1 MRVSI
6 SLLLLMFVF
15 TSLHAA
21 QEGALEAGM
30 INPGYHE
37 QPAWFKESF
46 LDLGEDIA
54 EASAANKRVLL
65 YFYQDGCPYCAKLLE
80 DNFGNKAIADK
91 TRENFDV
98 IALNIWGDR
107 EITLPSGKVMTEKQ
121 FAESL
126 KVQYT
131 PTLLFL
137 DEKGK
142 GVARLNG
149 YYAPH
154 RFSVVLDYVA
164 GRHEKQM
171 KLADYYARQKP
182 VASKGKLH
190 SEPFFLPH
198 PLKLADNRE
207 RSWRPLLVIFEQK
220 SCQPC
225 DEMHEDALSREALV
239 LALSN
244 LDVAQVDMRSRDR
257 LQLPDGREM
266 PAREWAAEL
275 GIQYAPS
282 LVFFDADGKEIFR
295 SEAYLKSFHLHAV
308 LDYVLTGAWR
318 HQPNFQR
325 FVQHRADTLRAKGFA
340 VDLMK

>member
-1 MRVSI
+1 MRTQTI
-6 SLLLLMFVF
+6 LLLLLLTPLLM
-15 TSLHAA
+15 AA
-21 QEGALEAGM
+21 EEGGLSAGLV
-30 INPGYHE
+30 NPGYHE
-37 QPAWFKESF
+37 QPSWFKESF

-54 EASAANKRVLL
+54 EARSANKRVLL

-91 TRENFDV
+91 TRKHFDV

-107 EITLPSGKVMTEKQ
+107 EVTLPSGETMTEKR

-137 DEKGK
+137 DEQGK

-154 RFSVVLDYVA
+154 KFEVVLDYVA
-164 GRHEKQM
+164 GRHEQEM
-171 KLADYYARQKP
+171 KLARYYADRNPKA
-182 VASKGKLH
+182 ASGKLNV
-190 SEPFFLPH
+190 EPFALPH
-198 PLKLADNRE
+198 PLQLADNRQN
-207 RSWRPLLVIFEQK
+207 SWRPLLVIFEQK

-225 DEMHEDALSREALV
+225 DEMHQEAFRRETLL

-244 LDVAQVDMRSRDR
+244 FDVAQVDMRSASR
-257 LQLPDGREM
+257 LQTPDGRDLT
-266 PAREWAAEL
+266 ARKWAEEL
-275 GIQYAPS
+275 NIQYAPS
-282 LVFFDADGKEIFR
+282 WVFFDAGGKEIFR
-295 SEAYLKSFHLHAV
+295 SEAYLKTFHLHAV
-308 LDYVLTGAWR
+308 LDYVATGAWR

-325 FVQHRADTLRAKGFA
+325 FVQHRADVLRAKGLA

>member
-1 MRVSI
+1 MKTPA
-6 SLLLLMFVF
+6 LLLSALLSSSVLF
-15 TSLHAA
+15 AA
-21 QEGALEAGM
+21 QEGTLEEGM
-30 INPGYHE
+30 VNPGYHE
-37 QPAWFKESF
+37 PPAWFKESF

-54 EASAANKRVLL
+54 EANAVGKRVLL
-65 YFYQDGCPYCAKLLE
+65 YFYQDGCPYCARLLE

-91 TRENFDV
+91 TREHFDV

-107 EITLPSGKVMTEKQ
+107 EVTLPSGKTMTEKR

-137 DEKGK
+137 DERGK

-154 RFSVVLDYVA
+154 KFEVVLDYVA
-164 GRHEKQM
+164 GKHEKEM
-171 KLADYYARQKP
+171 KLAEYYARRNP
-182 VASKGKLH
+182 VASSGKLNP
-190 SEPFFLPH
+190 EPFFLSH
-198 PLKLADNRE
+198 PLKLADNRRE
-207 RSWRPLLVIFEQK
+207 SWRPLLVIFEQK
-220 SCQPC
+220 ACQPC
-225 DEMHEDALSREALV
+225 DEMHQDAFAREPLV
-239 LALSN
+239 MALSN
-244 LDVAQVDMRSRDR
+244 FDIAQVDMRSADR
-257 LQLPDGREM
+257 LQTPDGREL
-266 PAREWAAEL
+266 PARQWAAEL

-282 LVFFDADGKEIFR
+282 LVFFDADGKEVFR

-308 LDYVLTGAWR
+308 LDYVATGAWR

-325 FVQHRADTLRAKGFA
+325 FVQHRADVLRAKGFA

>member
-1 MRVSI
+1 MRTPA
-6 SLLLLMFVF
+6 LLLLLVF
-15 TSLHAA
+15 FSSSFAA
-21 QEGALEAGM
+21 AREGALEQGM
-30 INPGYHE
+30 VNPGYHE

-54 EASAANKRVLL
+54 EATAAGKRILL

-80 DNFGNKAIADK
+80 DNFGNKAIAEK
-91 TRENFDV
+91 TRGNFDV

-107 EITLPSGKVMTEKQ
+107 EITLPSGKVVTEKT

-142 GVARLNG
+142 GAARLNG

-154 RFSVVLDYVA
+154 KFEVVLDYVA
-164 GRHEKQM
+164 GGYEKQM
-171 KLADYYARQKP
+171 KLAEYYASQAP
-182 VASKGKLH
+182 TASSGQLH
-190 SEPFFLPH
+190 AEPFFLPR
-198 PLKLADNRE
+198 PLRLADNRKG
-207 RSWRPLLVIFEQK
+207 SWRPLLVIFEQK
-220 SCQPC
+220 SCRPC
-225 DEMHEDALSREALV
+225 DEMHRDAFSRESLV

-244 LDVAQVDMRSRDR
+244 FDIAQVDMRSRDK
-257 LQLPDGREM
+257 LQTPDGREL
-266 PAREWAAEL
+266 PARQWAAEL
-275 GIQYAPS
+275 GVQYAPS
-282 LVFFDADGKEIFR
+282 LVFFDSRGREIFR
-295 SEAYLKSFHLHAV
+295 SEAYLKSFHLQAV
-308 LDYVLTGAWR
+308 LDYVVTGAWQ

-325 FVQHRADTLRAKGFA
+325 FVQHRADILRAKGFS